1 MNKYKGAT
9 ISFLMK
15 QLRHVVQAQQFD
27 RELLEEI
34 FKDVEFMQRVTEL
47 GRMNTLSGKVMACMF
62 YEPSTRTRFSFEAA
76 MVRLGG
82 RVISTESAGV
92 FSSVAKGE
100 SLKDTI
106 RIVGNYVDII
116 VLRHKEE
123 GSSKLASEVSSVP
136 IVNAGDGMGQHPT
149 QALLDLFTIKQKLG
163 RLDNISVALVG
174 DLKHGRTVHSL
185 AYLLEKFDNVKLY
198 FVSPD
203 TCKMKPEIL
212 DWLRTKKVH
221 FEETDALESIIPIVD
236 CLYMTRVQK
245 ERFDNMDEYNS
256 AKGKIV
262 LSLDLVQKMKGSAI
276 IMHPLPRLDE
286 IPPEIDDNPRAVY
299 FQQAKNG
306 LFVRMAL
313 LKKLLT

>member
-9 ISFLMK
+9 IIFLMK

-27 RELLEEI
+27 RELLEDI

-47 GRMNTLSGKVMACMF
+47 GRMNTLSGKIMACMF

-92 FSSVAKGE
+92 FSSAAKGE

-106 RIVGNYVDII
+106 RIVGNYADII

-123 GSSKLASEVSSVP
+123 GSSKLAAEVSPVP

-212 DWLRTKKVH
+212 DWLRTKQVQ
-221 FEETDALESIIPIVD
+221 FEETDALDSIIPIVD

-245 ERFDNMDEYNS
+245 ERFDSMDEYES

-262 LSLDLVQKMKGSAI
+262 LSLDMVHKMKGSAI